1 MNLKRLSLSGRIYA
15 AFSMLI
21 VLMVAMLGIAL
32 WGVQSLNGTFI
43 AYVQATE
50 GAQLAQDDAA
60 QLADARL
67 AFASYQRE
75 PNAQT
80 IAGVRDQ
87 LSRLT
92 AAGAEDYRQ
101 TVEAMTAIDAEV
113 DALTATMRQSGLM
126 ASNTLG
132 ELMTKMAEAASI
144 NAKAAALAGL
154 AMRDLLLAR
163 LETENL
169 LMGDMAAQDQ
179 AIAHTAQ
186 TQAGLVA
193 LRATFYKPDDLASVD
208 AVSETLAGFVAA
220 IDDTAEQLSARLD
233 LAADAKAVDASLAD
247 QFRNAATA
255 ANDEQLR
262 LGALAQTQSAT
273 IGVVALVAGLAAL
286 GLGIVLSVVTAR
298 WLSGSVGI
306 IAASMDRLA
315 QGDFDV
321 SLAGADEGHE
331 LGRIARAL
339 EVFGANG
346 RSLEQSVARERED
359 ARHNAAMAERRQR
372 LQTDMEQVVAEAV
385 AGQFGQNMASTY
397 GDADLDRLAKDV
409 NTLLATVAQGLAENG
424 RVLSALADSQL
435 SARVEGQFAGA
446 FGQLQTDTNRLAET
460 LSDTIFR
467 LTDASGE
474 LRRATDEIFE
484 GANNLATRTHNQA
497 GMIERTARAVETLK
511 GEIAANTGLAET
523 AASSAR
529 GSAGLARQGADAMK
543 RLETAM
549 DGIRKTSDEITAVTG
564 LVEDMAF
571 QTNLLALN
579 ASVEAARAGEAGKG
593 FAVVAVEV
601 RRLAQSAAQASAD
614 IKALATQSAASVND
628 GARIAEDAAKIL
640 SAIRDAV
647 ARDSGQMDTIA
658 ETAQSQA
665 TAIATIAD
673 AMQTMDGDVQHNAA
687 LVEESHAAIDQ
698 TRAQAEALDAI
709 VTAFS
714 HDAAADPAARRVA

>member
-1 MNLKRLSLSGRIYA
+1 MKLKSLSLSGRIYA

-21 VLMVAMLGIAL
+21 ALMVVLLGIAL
-32 WGVQSLNGTFI
+32 WGVQSLSGTFT
-43 AYVQATE
+43 AYTQATD
-50 GAQLAQDDAA
+50 GAQRAQDEAA

-67 AFASYQRE
+67 AFATYQRE
-75 PNAQT
+75 PNSET
-80 IAGVRDQ
+80 IASVRNQ
-87 LSRLT
+87 LSLLNAT
-92 AAGAEDYRQ
+92 GSEDYRQ
-101 TVEAMTAIDAEV
+101 TAEAMTAIDAEV
-113 DALTATMRQSGLM
+113 DALTMAMRQSGVA
-126 ASNTLG
+126 ASDTLG
-132 ELMTKMAEAASI
+132 ELMTKMSEAASI

-169 LMGDMAAQDQ
+169 LMGDMAARER
-179 AIAHTAQ
+179 ALAYTGQ
-186 TQAGLVA
+186 TQERLAA
-193 LRATFYKPDDLASVD
+193 LRSTFYKPDDLASVD
-208 AVSETLAGFVAA
+208 AVTETLTGFVAA
-220 IDDTAEQLSARLD
+220 IDDTAGQLATRQE
-233 LAADAKAVDASLAD
+233 LAANAKAVDAGLAG
-247 QFRNAATA
+247 QFRDAALA

-262 LGALAQTQSAT
+262 LGTQAQTQSAT
-273 IGVVALVAGLAAL
+273 IGLVALVAGLSAL
-286 GLGIVLSVVTAR
+286 GLGITLSIVTAR

-306 IAASMDRLA
+306 IAASMERLS
-315 QGDFDV
+315 QGDFEV
-321 SLAGADEGHE
+321 SLEGAERDNE

-339 EVFGANG
+339 EVFGENG
-346 RSLEQSVARERED
+346 RSLELSVAREREE
-359 ARHNAAMAERRQR
+359 AQQSAAMATRRQR
-372 LQTDMEQVVAEAV
+372 LQADMEQLVAEAV
-385 AGQFGQNMASTY
+385 AGQFGQSLAESY
-397 GDADLDRLAKDV
+397 GDADLDRLARNV
-409 NTLLATVAQGLAENG
+409 NTLLATVARGLAENG
-424 RVLSALADSQL
+424 RVLSALAASQL
-435 SARVEGQFAGA
+435 GARVEGQFAGA
-446 FGQLQTDTNRLAET
+446 FGQLQQDTNRLAET

-497 GMIERTARAVETLK
+497 GMIERTAQAVETLK
-511 GEIAANTGLAET
+511 SEIAANTQLAET
-523 AASSAR
+523 AAGSAR
-529 GSAGLARQGADAMK
+529 GSAKLARDGSEAMK
-543 RLETAM
+543 RLEAAM

-614 IKALATQSAASVND
+614 IKTLAAQSAVSVND
-628 GARIAEDAAKIL
+628 GARIAEEAAKVL
-640 SAIRDAV
+640 GAIRDAV

-658 ETAQSQA
+658 ETAQSQT

-673 AMQTMDGDVQHNAA
+673 AMRTMDGDIQHNAA

-709 VTAFS
+709 VTSFT
-714 HDAAADPAARRVA
+714 HHRGDDEGERQVA